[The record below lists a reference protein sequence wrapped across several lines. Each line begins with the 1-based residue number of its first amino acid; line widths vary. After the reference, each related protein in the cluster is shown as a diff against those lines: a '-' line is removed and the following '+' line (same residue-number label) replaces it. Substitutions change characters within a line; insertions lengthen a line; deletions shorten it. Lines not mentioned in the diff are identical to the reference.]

1 VKLRSVAAPALALAV
16 TLAAGGCGEKRET
29 STGGASGASPA
40 TPGTVSV
47 SESEFKLT
55 PASAQAQGSGPVT
68 IRVKN
73 DGATQHAL
81 VVVGPK
87 GAVKTPTLAPGQGA
101 TLKADLKPGTYAMFC
116 PIDGHK
122 RKGMVGKIVVG
133 KGGGSGSGGG
143 TSTDKGGDGGGGGGS
158 GGSRGG
164 GY

>member
-1 VKLRSVAAPALALAV
+1 LALGVA
-16 TLAAGGCGEKRET
+16 LAAGGCGEKRET
-29 STGGASGASPA
+29 STGGASGASSA
-40 TPGTVSV
+40 APGAASI

-55 PASAQAQGSGPVT
+55 PASAQVQSAGPVT
-68 IRVKN
+68 IHVKN

-122 RKGMVGKIVVG
+122 GKGMVGKIVVG
-133 KGGGSGSGGG
+133 KGKGKGAGSSGGG
-143 TSTDKGGDGGGGGGS
+143 TSTDKGGGGGGDS
-158 GGSRGG
+158 GGSQSGG
-164 GY
+164 G